1 MMTYLLFSL
10 KRRWITW
17 GSFVIFGLAFTITLV
32 LVFMDVWFF
41 QNQTVTIQWP
51 THLKGN
57 LEAYEFFEF
66 IEEDAMINI
75 SFTPPSNYI
84 IHPHTTNVSAATLT
98 SLITYA
104 HQRHALEQ
112 FSSETQ
118 NQIVVMLEP
127 VIETSQSSPSVFPI
141 MIISFLYF
149 TLLGFSS
156 NLSTDVL
163 SEKHSQALLMILSTL
178 KRKDYFLMKVYL
190 SWINI
195 LIQSVLVSSSI
206 IFAILFRSNHDQ
218 GRGILSF
225 LYEQQWIP
233 SKFETFSE
241 ILQMVTQNAQFSL
254 SVGFAGLSFVIGL
267 MTCML
272 FLLWMSLKAQRSE
285 ELASIQTPFYIV
297 IVLMYYIS
305 LWINELQGLSQSVSP
320 WIIQLPVLSMIFHPL
335 QLATKPVPIEFSIL
349 SIMIAFCFLLF
360 TFKGSY
366 YAFKTQSI

>member
-1 MMTYLLFSL
+1 MITYLLFSI
-10 KRRWITW
+10 KRRWFTW
-17 GSFVIFGLAFTITLV
+17 GTFVIIGLAFIITLA
-32 LVFMDVWFF
+32 LVFMDLWFF

-57 LEAYEFFEF
+57 LEVYEFFEF
-66 IEEDAMINI
+66 TDEEAMINI

-104 HQRHALEQ
+104 HQRHVLEQ
-112 FSSETQ
+112 FNTETQ

-141 MIISFLYF
+141 MVISFLYF

-156 NLSTDVL
+156 NLSTDIL

-178 KRKDYFLMKVYL
+178 ERKEYFLMKVYI

-195 LIQSVLVSSSI
+195 LIQCVLVTTSI
-206 IFAILFRSNHDQ
+206 TFAFLFRANHDQ
-218 GRGILSF
+218 GSGLLSF

-233 SKFETFSE
+233 LKFETFSE
-241 ILQMVTQNAQFSL
+241 ILKMMTENVQISL

-305 LWINELQGLSQSVSP
+305 LWINELQGISQSISP

-349 SIMIAFCFLLF
+349 SIVIALCFLLF